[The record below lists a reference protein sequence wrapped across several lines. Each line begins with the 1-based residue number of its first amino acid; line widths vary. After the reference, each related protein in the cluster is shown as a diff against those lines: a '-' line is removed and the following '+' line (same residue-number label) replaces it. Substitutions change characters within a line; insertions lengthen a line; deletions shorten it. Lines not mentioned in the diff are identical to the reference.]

1 MEDELIGRLITQK
14 TDVINGKQEIYTYK
28 VIDKID
34 TPEKRAAFREAMKG
48 SEHLKYLSPF
58 SIRACQVIGGA
69 SDLYFCGFQE
79 THNTSFRGTC
89 CLLYE
94 SEIRENLVKEA

>member
-1 MEDELIGRLITQK
+1 MKDELIGKLITQK
-14 TDVINGKQEIYTYK
+14 GDIINGKQEIYTYK

-34 TPEKRAAFREAMKG
+34 TPEKRAAFREAMKD
-48 SEHLKYLSPF
+48 SEHFNYLSPF
-58 SIRACQVIGGA
+58 SFRACMVLGGA

-79 THNTSFRGTC
+79 TRNTSFKGTC

-94 SEIRENLVKEA
+94 SEIRESLVMEG